1 MRLGQW
7 RAFGQSFYNKNLSAM
22 NKALLR
28 ISTGYRINSA
38 ADDAPGI
45 RFLRKCVR
53 KFAD

>member
-28 ISTGYRINSA
+28 ISTGYQINNA
-38 ADDAPGI
+38 GDDAPGLAI
-45 RFLRKCVR
+45 SEKMR
-53 KFAD
+53 A